1 VQRLGRVL
9 RPHPG
14 KERAVVHVIVAQGT
28 YEHDVLAK
36 LIQVAN

>member
-14 KERAVVHVIVAQGT
+14 KERAAMYVIVAQGT

-36 LIQVAN
+36 LIQIAS